1 MENNIELIP
10 DKDGFLF
17 EIEDKVYLVTQVYI
31 IVFFSALFLLLF
43 YLADFSLTNLY
54 EHGRLGRLVI
64 VFSIPIY
71 LYYIIKTLYYVLIQ
85 KRKKIKFY
93 ETNILLSNSVLIVLN
108 DTKKMYKLKISLISQ
123 KKESLSVLN
132 KLFAVLVFPFVAMVL
147 LSAICS
153 IYLSYRKL
161 YLDNL
166 LFITNKN
173 EKIGGVAYNLLNQK
187 EQIKVKLYFEKYLN
201 INIDELEQRLVL
213 IPNE

>member
-153 IYLSYRKL
+153 IFLSYRKL

-201 INIDELEQRLVL
+201 INIDDLEQRLVL